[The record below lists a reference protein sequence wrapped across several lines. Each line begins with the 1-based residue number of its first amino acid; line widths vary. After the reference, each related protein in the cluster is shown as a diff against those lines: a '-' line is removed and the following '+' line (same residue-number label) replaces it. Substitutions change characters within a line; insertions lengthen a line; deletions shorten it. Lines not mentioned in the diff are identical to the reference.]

1 MPPVEFRL
9 ASALRLDWRGTAS
22 SAQLERSVVPTLRGE
37 REDSM
42 EYRVSHPF
50 FERQQ
55 LAVRTAG
62 LFKGAVL
69 LLDGQPM
76 KAKRG
81 KYVIKNDVGDDTS
94 VRIDAVFIDPIPV
107 IKIGTE
113 AVRLAPALSWY
124 EYAWIGIPVLLV
136 FVGGAL
142 GGGLGVA
149 AGYSNSRIFRSDRG
163 TGTKYLLTGIT
174 TVAALVAFL
183 VLATVIQIAVR
194 TARQ

>member
-1 MPPVEFRL
+1 
-9 ASALRLDWRGTAS
+9 
-22 SAQLERSVVPTLRGE
+22 
-37 REDSM
+37 M

-50 FERQQ
+50 FKRQK
-55 LAVRTAG
+55 LTVRTAG

-81 KYVIKNDVGDDTS
+81 KYVIKNDAGDDTS

-107 IKIGTE
+107 VKIE
-113 AVRLAPALSWY
+113 AEVVHLAPAFSWY
-124 EYAWIGIPVLLV
+124 EYVWIGIPVLLV

-149 AGYSNSRIFRSDRG
+149 AGYSNTRIFRSDLG
-163 TGTKYLLTGIT
+163 TGIKYLLTGLT
-174 TVAALVAFL
+174 TAAALVAFL

>member
-1 MPPVEFRL
+1 
-9 ASALRLDWRGTAS
+9 
-22 SAQLERSVVPTLRGE
+22 
-37 REDSM
+37 M
-42 EYRVSHPF
+42 EYSVSHPF

-76 KAKRG
+76 KSKMG
-81 KYVIKNDVGDDTS
+81 KYVIKNDAGDDTS
-94 VRIDAVFIDPIPV
+94 VRIDANFIDPIPV
-107 IKIGTE
+107 VKIGTE
-113 AVRLAPALSWY
+113 VVRLAPAFSWY
-124 EYAWIGIPVLLV
+124 EYVWIGIPVLLV

-142 GGGLGVA
+142 GGGIGVA
-149 AGYSNSRIFRSDRG
+149 AAYSNSRIFRSDRG
-163 TGTKYLLTGIT
+163 TGAKYLLTGVT

>member
-1 MPPVEFRL
+1 
-9 ASALRLDWRGTAS
+9 
-22 SAQLERSVVPTLRGE
+22 
-37 REDSM
+37 M
-42 EYRVSHPF
+42 EYRVLHPF

-55 LAVRTAG
+55 LTVRTAG
-62 LFKGAVL
+62 LFKGTVL

-81 KYVIKNDVGDDTS
+81 KYVIKNDAGDDTS

-107 IKIGTE
+107 VKIETE
-113 AVRLAPALSWY
+113 VVRLAPAFSWY
-124 EYAWIGIPVLLV
+124 EYVWIGIPVLLV

-149 AGYSNSRIFRSDRG
+149 AGYYNTRIFRSDRG
-163 TGTKYLLTGIT
+163 TGTKYLLTGLT